1 MERLKFRCRSRS
13 PHSIDALKRHGIDPG
28 RPYSNSWNEFA
39 GQPFDLVMTVCDQ
52 ADGESCPIFPGQPTK
67 LHWSTPDPVK
77 VNGDEA
83 DIEAAFDRALLML
96 KEHIEKLVDT
106 IDPAR
111 AAGR

>member
-1 MERLKFRCRSRS
+1 MPFDHGRGNHKPFRTWAVPGMERLKFHCRSRS

-28 RPYSNSWNEFA
+28 RPYSNSWNEF
-39 GQPFDLVMTVCDQ
+39 
-52 ADGESCPIFPGQPTK
+52 PGQPTK
-67 LHWSTPDPVK
+67 LHWSTPDSAK